1 MDIRP
6 EYVRNLR
13 ASRGWTQQQL
23 AEIADLSLRTI
34 QRVEKLGV
42 ASNETV
48 SALCSVFEIDRDEL
62 LVLPAL
68 TAEDERASERSSR
81 VAGVAALIGAL
92 AGSVVTAL
100 VMQWLGG

>member
-1 MDIRP
+1 MDIRH

-48 SALCSVFEIDRDEL
+48 SALCAVFEIDRQEL
-62 LVLPAL
+62 LVLPPL
-68 TAEDERASERSSR
+68 DAEDERASERSSH
-81 VAGVAALIGAL
+81 VAGLAALIGAL
-92 AGSVVTAL
+92 AGSLVTAL
-100 VMQWLGG
+100 AMQWLGG